1 MRGGAGQ
8 QQGRVFR
15 PAPPRPGG
23 RVFGMPVYTLIGAGT
38 DPLVTVLTI
47 AGNRYET
54 LTLDR

>member
-1 MRGGAGQ
+1 
-8 QQGRVFR
+8 
-15 PAPPRPGG
+15 
-23 RVFGMPVYTLIGAGT
+23 MPVYTMIGAGT

>member
-1 MRGGAGQ
+1 MRGEAGQ
-8 QQGRVFR
+8 QQGRVLR
-15 PAPPRPGG
+15 PAPPRPEDRG
-23 RVFGMPVYTLIGAGT
+23 FGMPVYTLTGAGT